1 MWPKL
6 LLELFPHVAR
16 LVPMADKYLSG
27 RGAQDK
33 AHAAALV
40 LLGEEMRA
48 GLGQAGEANTALL
61 QTLKEQGEQI
71 TEVGVE
77 ATRARMG
84 VEAVEER
91 VAKLERSATTA
102 VRVGFAALVL
112 LVGVVVLLAVVLVR
126 LKVR

>member
-16 LVPMADKYLSG
+16 LVPMADKYFSG

-40 LLGEEMRA
+40 LLGEEMRT
-48 GLGQAGEANTALL
+48 GLGQAGEANTALQ

-71 TEVGVE
+71 AEVGVE

-84 VEAVEER
+84 VESVEER
-91 VAKLERSATTA
+91 VAKLERSAATA
-102 VRVGFAALVL
+102 ARVGIVTLMLLAA
-112 LVGVVVLLAVVLVR
+112 VVVLLVVVLVR
-126 LKVR
+126 LKAR